1 MRPEQ
6 DDFLE
11 QLFREHFNELELYAY
26 RYLKTKDDAQI
37 AVQDA
42 FHIACDKID
51 DVMSSPN
58 PIGWMKLTIKNIAR
72 NMVKAKN
79 RQTKLFIS
87 LEEFGGDLSES
98 YIGVDSGT
106 DLLDCCIKAVSK
118 EEFHLFRRI
127 ALEGVTYVEAA
138 EELGISMWA
147 CRKRVQRTTEKLRK
161 ALKEMDVDDQLK
173 K

>member
-11 QLFREHFNELELYAY
+11 RLFREHFNELELYAY
-26 RYLKTKDDAQI
+26 RYLKTKNDAQI

-42 FHIACDKID
+42 FHTACTKID

-58 PIGWMKLTIKNIAR
+58 PIGWMKLTIKNICR
-72 NMVKAKN
+72 NMIKAKN
-79 RQTKLFIS
+79 RQMKLFIS
-87 LEEFGGDLSES
+87 FEEFAGDLSAS
-98 YIGVDSGT
+98 SISTDGGT
-106 DLLDCCIKAVSK
+106 DILDCCRRAVSK
-118 EEFHLFRRI
+118 EDFYLFRRI
-127 ALEGVTYVEAA
+127 ALEGITYVEAA

-161 ALKEMDVDDQLK
+161 ALKELDIEDEG
-173 K
+173 

>member
-6 DDFLE
+6 DVFLE
-11 QLFREHFNELELYAY
+11 RLFREHFNELELYAY
-26 RYLKTKDDAQI
+26 RYLKTKNDAQI

-42 FHIACDKID
+42 FHTACTKID

-72 NMVKAKN
+72 NMLKTKN
-79 RQTKLFIS
+79 RQMRLFVS
-87 LEEFGGDLSES
+87 LEEFAGNLSEAS
-98 YIGVDSGT
+98 LNVDDT
-106 DLLDCCIKAVSK
+106 PDIVDCCLKAVTK
-118 EEFHLFRRI
+118 EEFTLFRRI
-127 ALEGVTYVEAA
+127 ALEGITYVEAA

-161 ALKEMDVDDQLK
+161 ALKEMDIEDEQ
-173 K
+173 